1 MAGDSSRHHD
11 KIEKLRLL
19 KSSKQYQLTLAQLFW
34 SQQHYIALEHAVLPS
49 PCWTTAGSG
58 WRANPGEGRGR
69 RATRTSKKLDK
80 TLLCWNN
87 ILVQLWGGLTWML
100 LAVNV
105 LWIDSLENWHQES
118 SSRHS
123 LQPLSNQ
130 LKKKKEGFP
139 LADENKGS
147 LFQVSTLCSG
157 YTTFKTMT
165 NSCILLMKASLSFR
179 TLWSWKI
186 SSNVCLLKRLES
198 RTLVSFCLSVLLR
211 VLF

>member
-34 SQQHYIALEHAVLPS
+34 SQQHYIALEYAVLPS

-69 RATRTSKKLDK
+69 RAIRTSKKLDK

-130 LKKKKEGFP
+130 LKKKKKGFLWQTRIKAVFFRFLHCAQVIQP
-139 LADENKGS
+139 LRQWQILAS
-147 LFQVSTLCSG
+147 YSWRPHWVSEHSEVGKYLQM
-157 YTTFKTMT
+157 Y
-165 NSCILLMKASLSFR
+165 
-179 TLWSWKI
+179 
-186 SSNVCLLKRLES
+186 
-198 RTLVSFCLSVLLR
+198 VS
-211 VLF
+211 